1 MRLGRRTKHLVK
13 RLVPGDVAVI
23 DHVNIDRI
31 AAEELIATGV
41 RVVINASPSSNGRY
55 PNAGPLLLAQAGV
68 RLIDVEDV
76 DPFEL
81 LADGNRVTVAGGA
94 VLGGGRELL
103 RGRVLGVEELE
114 RQRDEQ
120 LERVDEALAEFAE
133 NTVAHVRQE
142 TDLLTGSVEFPPTR
156 ASFRDRHVLIV
167 VRGDRHRRDLK
178 ALRAYIRDVRPLVV
192 AVDGGADGVLEA
204 GMKPDV
210 ILGDMDSA
218 GDEALRC
225 GAELIVH
232 AYPDGRAPGRQRLL
246 DLGLDHTLLPAAG
259 TSEDVAMLMAYE
271 KGATLI
277 VSVGAHF
284 NLIEFLDRKRGGMSS
299 TFLTRLRIGEKLV
312 DAKGVSRLYNPSSPV
327 RAGGPLPRRLH
338 GPAGDRRD
346 HLAGAQRPGPAGL
359 AEDQDLA
366 RPVAP
371 RRPASSLPAADGLQR
386 SIPRGLADR
395 RLPRPRDRDPDRR
408 RVRRRRADQHPQ
420 EPRAEPHRQPAGRAR
435 TGRRTERQ
443 TGPLRRIRQPRL
455 PGAGAGPA
463 RRAGGSAWSRSAT
476 CRATRSPRSR
486 KRSARPGRAWSAS
499 AWCAS
504 RSTSAASA
512 ASSRKPASPT
522 SAATKKRWRNSAP
535 GVGRQLVRGGTLLDR
550 VRSHLFSRASGNF
563 GALDGVIVV
572 RQTPE
577 EMGAVQRA
585 KASTLESALMAGIT
599 GTRTPAVGVETSTAE
614 PSSVSFFA
622 GNDLSSV
629 DDVETTAGT
638 GGDGLRPARR
648 RGQLRRQGLGR
659 PPAARPAAAGRIA
672 LT

>member
-1 MRLGRRTKHLVK
+1 VATASRRRFPALLSRRNGAAPVEAIEGRVRLGRRTKHLVK

-31 AAEELIATGV
+31 AAEELISTGV

-68 RLIDVEDV
+68 RLIDVEGV

-81 LADGNRVTVAGGA
+81 LADGGRVTVADGI

-103 RGRVLGVEELE
+103 RGRMLGLEELE
-114 RQRDEQ
+114 RQRAEQ
-120 LERVDEALAEFAE
+120 LERVDDALAEFAE

-142 TDLLTGSVEFPPTR
+142 SDLLTGSVEFPPTR

-232 AYPDGRAPGRQRLL
+232 AYPDGRAPGRRRLL

-312 DAKGVSRLYNPSSPV
+312 DAKGVSRLYNPSSPF
-327 RAGGPLPRRLH
+327 GPMALFLAAFMVLLAIVVITS
-338 GPAGDRRD
+338 PA
-346 HLAGAQRPGPAGL
+346 LN
-359 AEDQDLA
+359 DL
-366 RPVAP
+366 V
-371 RRPASSLPAADGLQR
+371 
-386 SIPRGLADR
+386 
-395 RLPRPRDRDPDRR
+395 
-408 RVRRRRADQHPQ
+408 
-420 EPRAEPHRQPAGRAR
+420 
-435 TGRRTERQ
+435 
-443 TGPLRRIRQPRL
+443 
-455 PGAGAGPA
+455 
-463 RRAGGSAWSRSAT
+463 
-476 CRATRSPRSR
+476 
-486 KRSARPGRAWSAS
+486 
-499 AWCAS
+499 
-504 RSTSAASA
+504 
-512 ASSRKPASPT
+512 
-522 SAATKKRWRNSAP
+522 
-535 GVGRQLVRGGTLLDR
+535 QLVWLKIKIWL
-550 VRSHLFSRASGNF
+550 
-563 GALDGVIVV
+563 
-572 RQTPE
+572 
-577 EMGAVQRA
+577 
-585 KASTLESALMAGIT
+585 
-599 GTRTPAVGVETSTAE
+599 
-614 PSSVSFFA
+614 
-622 GNDLSSV
+622 
-629 DDVETTAGT
+629 
-638 GGDGLRPARR
+638 GL
-648 RGQLRRQGLGR
+648 
-659 PPAARPAAAGRIA
+659 
-672 LT
+672 